1 MKKTIYTTLASCF
14 CSLFFAQQN
23 VLHLQGANVDFTSK
37 TTNLPLQVSFD
48 ETKHLSDVQFSDWM
62 NQELIKDKRI
72 SFKSLKISQ
81 DHLGF
86 THNRLQEYY
95 QEYAI
100 DGAVILTH
108 SKNNEVK
115 SFNGDWFKDIKVSNA
130 ISISEKQ
137 ALQYALTKV
146 NAKKYKW
153 ENKSE
158 ETHMKEVLHNPNFT
172 YAPIG
177 ELCIVATTDEKN
189 KTTTYQYAYKFN
201 IYAEEPLYRAYVYVD
216 AASGKIIK
224 EQNLI
229 CTVDAVGSANTKYSG
244 TKPITTDSYSG
255 SYRLRET
262 GRGGGIETYN
272 MNNTQTYGTTDF
284 TNTTN
289 TWTITT
295 TNQAAEDAHFG
306 AEATY
311 DYYFQTYN
319 RNSVDDNGYKL
330 LNYVHYSTNYVN
342 AFWDGSRMTYGDGS
356 TSQGFN
362 IMTALDVCGHEITHG
377 VVQNTA
383 NLGNGEAGALNEAFA
398 DIFGTCVEWFARPT
412 QHDWLMGLDISTT
425 ATPIRDMSNPNNQQQ
440 PDTYQGTYW
449 DTNGEVHTND
459 GPCIY
464 WFYLLSVGGSGTNDN
479 SNAYNV
485 SAITMA
491 KASAIAYRALT
502 TYMTPSTTYADVRNY
517 TIQAAKDLYGAC
529 SNEVIQT
536 TNAWYAVGVGS
547 VYAAGT
553 IAPNF
558 MASQVSSCSLP
569 TAINF
574 NNTTAA
580 GQTFKWTFGDGT
592 ISTSTNPSHTYTA
605 NGTYAVKLVATG
617 CTAGSK
623 DSILKTSY
631 ITISAPSSPSGNGV
645 SICSNT
651 STSLT
656 ASGSGVINWYNAATG
671 GTLLA
676 SGNSFGT
683 PVLTSNT
690 TYYAV
695 NSVSNTPIYGGPAT
709 NTVFGGGSNF
719 NANADR
725 YLIFDVSQACTLK
738 SVKVVSNSAGNR
750 FIELR
755 DAAGTVLQTATVN
768 IAAGTQTVTLNFN
781 LTPGTGYQLGNT
793 AGTLV
798 DMYRNNTGS
807 GYPYNIGGLVSIT
820 AADAGSSYYYYYY
833 NWQVQQA
840 DCQSPATPVTASV
853 SACATGLNTMVT
865 ENSIQLYP
873 NPAADQ
879 LTFTISS
886 DLLSATKSIEIYD
899 AIGKQ
904 VKIVSIT
911 AEQTTVNI
919 SDLARGVYTCRFIN
933 TSNQTVVKRFVK
945 E

>member
-1 MKKTIYTTLASCF
+1 
-14 CSLFFAQQN
+14 
-23 VLHLQGANVDFTSK
+23 
-37 TTNLPLQVSFD
+37 
-48 ETKHLSDVQFSDWM
+48 
-62 NQELIKDKRI
+62 
-72 SFKSLKISQ
+72 
-81 DHLGF
+81 
-86 THNRLQEYY
+86 
-95 QEYAI
+95 
-100 DGAVILTH
+100 
-108 SKNNEVK
+108 
-115 SFNGDWFKDIKVSNA
+115 
-130 ISISEKQ
+130 
-137 ALQYALTKV
+137 
-146 NAKKYKW
+146 
-153 ENKSE
+153 
-158 ETHMKEVLHNPNFT
+158 
-172 YAPIG
+172 
-177 ELCIVATTDEKN
+177 
-189 KTTTYQYAYKFN
+189 
-201 IYAEEPLYRAYVYVD
+201 
-216 AASGKIIK
+216 
-224 EQNLI
+224 
-229 CTVDAVGSANTKYSG
+229 
-244 TKPITTDSYSG
+244 
-255 SYRLRET
+255 
-262 GRGGGIETYN
+262 
-272 MNNTQTYGTTDF
+272 
-284 TNTTN
+284 
-289 TWTITT
+289 
-295 TNQAAEDAHFG
+295 
-306 AEATY
+306 
-311 DYYFQTYN
+311 
-319 RNSVDDNGYKL
+319 
-330 LNYVHYSTNYVN
+330 
-342 AFWDGSRMTYGDGS
+342 
-356 TSQGFN
+356 
-362 IMTALDVCGHEITHG
+362 MTALDVCGHEITHG

-464 WFYLLSVGGSGTNDN
+464 WFYLLSVGGSGTNDI

-592 ISTSTNPSHTYTA
+592 ISTNTNPSHTYTA

-617 CTAGSK
+617 CIVGSK

-631 ITISAPSSPSGNGV
+631 ITISAPSSPAANGI

-656 ASGSGVINWYNAATG
+656 ATGSGVINWYNAATG

-676 SGNSFGT
+676 TGNTFGT

-768 IAAGTQTVTLNFN
+768 IAAGAQTVILNFN

-807 GYPYNIGGLVSIT
+807 GYPYNIGGLASIT
-820 AADAGSSYYYYYY
+820 AADAGSTFYYYYY

-840 DCQSPATPVTASV
+840 DCQSPATSITASV
-853 SACATGLNTMVT
+853 SICTGLNTIAV
-865 ENSIQLYP
+865 ENGIQLYP

-886 DLLSATKSIEIYD
+886 DLLGNTKSIEIYD

-904 VKIVSIT
+904 VKVVTVT
-911 AEQTTVNI
+911 AEQTAVTVA
-919 SDLARGVYTCRFIN
+919 DLARGVYTCRFIN
-933 TSNQTVVKRFVK
+933 TSNQTLVKRFVK

>member
-1 MKKTIYTTLASCF
+1 MKKTIYTSLASCF
-14 CSLFFAQQN
+14 CSLFFGQQN
-23 VLHLQGANVDFTSK
+23 GLHLQGANVDFTSK

-48 ETKHLSDVQFSDWM
+48 ETKHVSDIQFLDWM
-62 NQELIKDKRI
+62 NQELIKDKLI

-81 DHLGF
+81 DNLGY
-86 THNRLQEYY
+86 THNRLQEFYK
-95 QEYAI
+95 EYAI

-108 SKNNEVK
+108 SKNNDVK
-115 SFNGDWFKDIKVSNA
+115 SFNGDWFKDVKLSNA

-153 ENKSE
+153 DNKLE
-158 ETHMKEVLHNPNFT
+158 EAHMKEALHNPNFT

-177 ELCIVATTDEKN
+177 ELCIVTTTDEKT

-244 TKPITTDSYSG
+244 TKPITTDSYTG
-255 SYRLRET
+255 GYRLRET

-272 MNNTQTYGTTDF
+272 LGNTQTYGTTDF

-319 RNSVDDNGYKL
+319 RNSVDGNGFKL
-330 LNYVHYSTNYVN
+330 LNYVHYSTNYAN

-356 TSQGFN
+356 TTQGFN

-383 NLGNGEAGALNEAFA
+383 NLGSGEAGALNEAFA

-425 ATPIRDMSNPNNQQQ
+425 ATPIRNMSNPNAQQQ

-449 DTNGEVHTND
+449 DANGEVHTND

-479 SNAYNV
+479 SNAYTV

-536 TNAWYAVGVGS
+536 TNAWYAVGVGN
-547 VYAAGT
+547 VYVSGT

-558 MASQVSSCSLP
+558 IASQVSSCSLP
-569 TAINF
+569 SAINF

-580 GQTFKWTFGDGT
+580 GQTFKWNFGDGT
-592 ISTSTNPSHTYTA
+592 TSTNTNPSHTYIA

-631 ITISAPSSPSGNGV
+631 ITISAPSSPASNGTN
-645 SICSNT
+645 ICSNT

-671 GTLLA
+671 GILLA
-676 SGNSFGT
+676 TGNSFGT
-683 PVLTSNT
+683 PILNANT

-695 NSVSNTPIYGGPAT
+695 NSVSNTPIYGAPAT

-768 IAAGTQTVTLNFN
+768 IAAGTQTVILNFN

-793 AGTLV
+793 VGTLV
-798 DMYRNNTGS
+798 DMYRNNSGS

-820 AADAGSSYYYYYY
+820 AADAGSTFYYYYY

-840 DCQSPATPVTASV
+840 DCQSPATAVTASV
-853 SACATGLNTMVT
+853 SICTGLNTIAV
-865 ENSIQLYP
+865 ENGIQLYP
-873 NPAADQ
+873 NPVADQ

-886 DLLSATKSIEIYD
+886 DLLGTTKSIEIYD

-904 VKIVSIT
+904 VKIVSVT
-911 AEQTTVNI
+911 TEQTAVTV

-933 TSNQTVVKRFVK
+933 TSNQTMVKRFVK